1 PAFTVQQQK
10 DAFDAFINQDPY
22 LSKNRGKVVERN
34 GALLPYVVRMDF
46 SAQLDLF
53 TNVGKNRHTI
63 QLRADI
69 FNIGNMINH
78 NSGVG
83 YTFN

>member
-1 PAFTVQQQK
+1 ATASAPAFTVQQQK

-78 NSGVG
+78 NSG
-83 YTFN
+83 